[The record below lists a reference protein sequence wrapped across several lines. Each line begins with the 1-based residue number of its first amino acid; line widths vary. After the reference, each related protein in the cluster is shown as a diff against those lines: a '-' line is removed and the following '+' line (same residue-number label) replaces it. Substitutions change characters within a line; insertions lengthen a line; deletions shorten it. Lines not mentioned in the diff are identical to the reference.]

1 MEYYKFGGGRGS
13 SRVLKRDTYIYVMTT
28 TTTTTTKRVPILRN
42 MIVDAT
48 TRASEVKHTSSKI
61 LTVDVARFVPVT
73 ISILVIVIFVVLFT
87 LIVVL
92 HKLKNVRGLQS
103 QPEQRV
109 EAATA
114 SMTNR
119 QRFEAELA
127 KVPSI
132 HDVNF
137 LKNVFPHLMK
147 VNESDLGLNL

>member
-42 MIVDAT
+42 IIAEAT
-48 TRASEVKHTSSKI
+48 TKASEVKHTSSKI

-92 HKLKNVRGLQS
+92 HKLKNVRSLQS

-109 EAATA
+109 ETA
-114 SMTNR
+114 NLTNR